1 MRSATAEP
9 HVRAEAEALSAPET
23 ALVQYDAASG
33 QENEEDK
40 EEGGYRLTFN
50 TSSVCFAGTG
60 AQVDIHAYSTSCIP
74 AISYVVWQKGHVL
87 YWISTQHAF
96 KVQ

>member
-33 QENEEDK
+33 QDNEEEE

-60 AQVDIHAYSTSCIP
+60 AQVDTYMYNISSIYMHRCKTSCC
-74 AISYVVWQKGHVL
+74 
-87 YWISTQHAF
+87 STMLHIEQ
-96 KVQ
+96 Q